1 MNINDAARISALIS
15 IAFTHLRG
23 KSASVFF
30 RRRRGLHYYSVSISS
45 RGSACR
51 VFEDAETLARRSVGI
66 NEEAKRVNERVSEAF
81 QYGACTPVY
90 TGCFVL

>member
-15 IAFTHLRG
+15 IAFTDLRG

-30 RRRRGLHYYSVSISS
+30 RIRCGLHYYSVSISS

-51 VFEDAETLARRSVGI
+51 VFEDAETLGRRSVVL
-66 NEEAKRVNERVSEAF
+66 NEEAKRVSERGVS
-81 QYGACTPVY
+81 VW
-90 TGCFVL
+90 